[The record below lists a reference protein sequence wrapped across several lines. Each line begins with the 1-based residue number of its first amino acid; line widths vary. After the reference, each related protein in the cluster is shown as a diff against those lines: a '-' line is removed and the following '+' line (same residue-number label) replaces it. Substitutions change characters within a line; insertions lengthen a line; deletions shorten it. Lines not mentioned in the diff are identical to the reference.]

1 MRKMPKPIEI
11 TLCRGRGCCPVVTI
25 SENDARITDDAGG
38 EVTITIEELGILR
51 DELNSLD
58 NI

>member
-1 MRKMPKPIEI
+1 MPKPIEI
-11 TLCRGRGCCPVVTI
+11 TLCRGRGCCPVVSI
-25 SENDARITDDAGG
+25 SEKEAKITDDEGG
-38 EVTITIEELGILR
+38 EVTISIEELGILR

>member
-1 MRKMPKPIEI
+1 MPKPIEI

-25 SENDARITDDAGG
+25 SEKDAKITDDEGG
-38 EVTITIEELGILR
+38 EVTITIEELSILR